1 MIGVLI
7 VDDHAVVRAGLEQL
21 LQTAEDIEL
30 RGSAGDGA
38 QALAMVLERE
48 PDVVLMDLSMPGI
61 DGVEATAT
69 IRAARPA
76 TRVVVLTS
84 FSDRD
89 RILSALDAGAIG
101 YLLKDA
107 EPADLLAGIRA
118 AARDESPLSP
128 KAARAVLDRQSGRR
142 PAADMTDR
150 ERQVLALVGAGLA
163 NKIIARRLNI
173 SEKTVKAHLTSIFR
187 QIDVTD
193 RTQAALWARE
203 HGLVDDGANSPHLN

>member
-1 MIGVLI
+1 LIGVLI

-203 HGLVDDGANSPHLN
+203 HLTENSG